1 MKSHR
6 MSIYIFLIIF
16 LLTSAIGLITEY
28 YTPQSEHK
36 AFWQNVALGV
46 WCSNLL
52 VLILEYV
59 NYSVARSDLLHQYT
73 NESQKLQNKLLYVRE
88 KSGEQGVDLAKVI
101 ISLNEAL
108 DFTHLFDI
116 YSRISFLNSSKK
128 NRYKF
133 RIESIEKQLHGYHRN
148 LIEFSQTYRLA
159 PNKSEQEYALRKY
172 IAFDKEAF
180 DILHK
185 ELTALREVIS

>member
-6 MSIYIFLIIF
+6 ISIYIFLLFF
-16 LLTSAIGLITEY
+16 LLTSAVGLVTEY
-28 YTPQSEHK
+28 YTPPSEHK

-52 VLILEYV
+52 ALILEYI
-59 NYSVARSDLLHQYT
+59 NYSVAKSDLLHQYT

-101 ISLNEAL
+101 ISLSENL

-116 YSRISFLNSSKK
+116 YSKVSFLNSSKK
-128 NRYKF
+128 NKYKF

-148 LIEFSQTYRLA
+148 LIEFPQMYRLA
-159 PNKSEQEYALRKY
+159 PNKSEQEYTLRKY

-185 ELTALREVIS
+185 ELTALRELIS